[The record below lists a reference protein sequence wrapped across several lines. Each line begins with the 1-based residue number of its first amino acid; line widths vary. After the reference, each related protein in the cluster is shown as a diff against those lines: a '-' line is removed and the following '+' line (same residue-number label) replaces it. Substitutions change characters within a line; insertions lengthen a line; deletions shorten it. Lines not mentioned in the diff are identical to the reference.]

1 MSSKR
6 KLFLETSQFF
16 WGEALIMLSGI
27 ISFPILTR
35 VFSKEQYGIFSLI
48 GVTITLLMTVS
59 SLGVNRSLVRLY
71 EKYKQKDQLS
81 ILLSTLF
88 SVVCLF
94 GVVFLVAAVMAGLLL
109 GSFWDVVRYAFI
121 PLILA
126 LIWMVLQNLFML
138 LNTPFR
144 MEGMIFLYN
153 LAGIIRKYG
162 GLIVAITLVLL
173 FNSLAAFYMGM
184 VFIEGVIVSILLFF
198 LIYKFRFYSSA
209 QGIFSKKIL
218 RESISYGLPLAL
230 SSVPFIIL
238 NTGDRYIIAAF
249 LGAEDVAVYSVSYN
263 LCYYLKELL
272 VSPLNLALVPL
283 IFKFWEDGKKEEIRE
298 LLANIIRYFMMFA
311 IPVCFLSVLIS
322 HDLITLLASEKY
334 ARSAQVVPFV
344 LIGVFLQALDFP
356 LSAGLHFAKKTTV
369 ILSIMIVAASVNI
382 GLNLLLVPVYGI
394 MGAAFATLISYVGYS
409 LAFYLISRKYFAF
422 KVHYSKIAQYA
433 VFSLICFLCASWY
446 SSFFHI
452 QSQLINIVN
461 TTFAFFSVYLLLL
474 FFIDKE
480 IKVPIQRVISLFQG
494 D

>member
-1 MSSKR
+1 M
-6 KLFLETSQFF
+6 ETSQFF
-16 WGEALIMLSGI
+16 WGEALIMLSGL

-71 EKYKQKDQLS
+71 EKYKQRDQLS
-81 ILLSTLF
+81 VLLSTLF
-88 SVVCLF
+88 LIICIF
-94 GVVFLVAAVMAGLLL
+94 GFVFMVAAVIACLLL
-109 GSFWDVVRYAFI
+109 GSFWHFVQYAFVPI
-121 PLILA
+121 ILA

-153 LAGIIRKYG
+153 LFGIIRKYG
-162 GLIVAITLVLL
+162 GMIIAITLVLL
-173 FNSLAAFYMGM
+173 FNSLAAFYLGM
-184 VFIEGVIVSILLFF
+184 VFIEGAIVAILLFLLVF
-198 LIYKFRFYSSA
+198 KFRFYSSG
-209 QGIFSKKIL
+209 QSILSKRIL
-218 RESISYGLPLAL
+218 RESFSYGLPLAL

-238 NTGDRYIIAAF
+238 NTGDRYVIATF

-263 LCYYLKELL
+263 LCLYLKELL

-283 IFKFWEDGKKEEIRE
+283 IFKFWEGGKKEEIRD
-298 LLANIIRYFMMFA
+298 LLANITRYFLMFA

-356 LSAGLHFAKKTTV
+356 LSAGLHFAKKTNI
-369 ILSIMIVAASVNI
+369 ILITMIVAAFTNI

-394 MGAAFATLISYVGYS
+394 MGAAFATLISYICYL
-409 LAFYLISRKYFAF
+409 LAFYIISRKYFDF
-422 KVHYSKIAQYA
+422 KIHYTKVAQYA
-433 VFSLICFLCASWY
+433 IFSLIAFIFASWY

-452 QSQLINIVN
+452 HSKFINIVN
-461 TTFAFFSVYLLLL
+461 TTFPFFSIYLLLL

-480 IKVPIQRVISLFQG
+480 IRMPIQRVISIFQRY
-494 D
+494 